1 MFTSYLFNAN
11 SCKKSNYVRFIIA
24 GALIFLNAACNKT
37 ILNTQT
43 NSSKNLEQ
51 SLAFEKSFR
60 ESKNIIDADI
70 EQRFK
75 RMENALLDERKLH
88 LRIVYEMA
96 KKLPY
101 GVETL
106 LAKINAL
113 RVEIAENSGGLKVKY
128 GEKAKWE
135 ALGYKKLTEENKIEF
150 SGIPVSA
157 ADMNAPELVF
167 FKNQEAEKLKAQ
179 IINTR
184 KNLLSEM
191 DILKNYDFPERV
203 QGFDEAK
210 KNLFLSD
217 PQNKGN
223 LKWEDLNFKD
233 LSVAESFALLAKLE
247 NDATAAVNQ
256 LVKVFES
263 AFEAKILF
271 YDEIDVFSQPGKAY
285 LRRGETFQ
293 TEIGLGTYSTQA
305 DFTVNVNGVNVPVRK
320 GKAIYS
326 LKVDKT
332 GTNFYKVKVN
342 VMNPLTGKIT
352 SVEKEFAYE
361 VGE

>member
-1 MFTSYLFNAN
+1 
-11 SCKKSNYVRFIIA
+11 
-24 GALIFLNAACNKT
+24 
-37 ILNTQT
+37 
-43 NSSKNLEQ
+43 
-51 SLAFEKSFR
+51 
-60 ESKNIIDADI
+60 
-70 EQRFK
+70 
-75 RMENALLDERKLH
+75 
-88 LRIVYEMA
+88 
-96 KKLPY
+96 
-101 GVETL
+101 
-106 LAKINAL
+106 
-113 RVEIAENSGGLKVKY
+113 
-128 GEKAKWE
+128 
-135 ALGYKKLTEENKIEF
+135 
-150 SGIPVSA
+150 
-157 ADMNAPELVF
+157 
-167 FKNQEAEKLKAQ
+167 
-179 IINTR
+179 
-184 KNLLSEM
+184 M
-191 DILKNYDFPERV
+191 DILKNYDIPERV

-263 AFEAKILF
+263 AFEAKIML
-271 YDEIDVFSQPGKAY
+271 YDEIDVFSQPDKAC

-293 TEIGLGTYSTQA
+293 TEIGLGTYTTQA

-320 GKAIYS
+320 GKASYS
-326 LKVDKT
+326 LKADKT